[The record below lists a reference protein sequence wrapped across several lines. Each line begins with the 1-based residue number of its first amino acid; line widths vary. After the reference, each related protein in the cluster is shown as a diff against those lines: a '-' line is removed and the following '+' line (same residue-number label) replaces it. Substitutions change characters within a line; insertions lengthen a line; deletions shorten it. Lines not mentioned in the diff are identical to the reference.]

1 MTRFLFPTNI
11 DYMFIP
17 LLKHGYLQKMGASVR
32 YQVGYR
38 DGTIE
43 TFLMSTFIRK
53 EMSLYDFL
61 SQGRNLAAIK
71 N

>member
-11 DYMFIP
+11 DYIFIP
-17 LLKHGYLQKMGASVR
+17 LLMHGYLQKMGASVR